1 VRRFTVYD
9 TRTKETRVFAPI
21 APPRV
26 GLYVCGLTP
35 YAPAHIGHGRTFVF
49 FDVVARAL
57 RRWGYRLFYV
67 QNVTNLDDK
76 LIARAAD
83 EGVEPLLLA
92 EQHFAEYL
100 RSMKTLGVH
109 SVDYYPFATDYVPEI
124 LVQIQKLVDKG
135 YAYAADDGSVYFS
148 VAKFAEYGKLSGQRV
163 EALKPGAR
171 LELDTRKRAPED
183 FVIWKA
189 TTPGEPSWESPWG
202 PGRPGWHVED
212 TAMILRLLGERCD
225 LHGAGLDLIFP
236 HHEAEVALAEATT
249 GAAPFANYWMHGGML
264 LMQEEKMSKSLG
276 NVASLTQS
284 IEQFGAGP
292 LRLYYLNAHYRSPL
306 VYQPGQSLEE
316 AREAYARLTLVADRI
331 AEILER
337 DGLDRPG
344 AEIPD
349 PLADEAEQLVEK
361 LDTTFAEDFNT
372 REAIALLFGWTRRLT
387 EELPRLEGYS
397 GSALEELAAPY
408 QWGEEV
414 LGLFSRAPSGPAG
427 AWAALVPVA
436 IAARARARARGD
448 YAEADRIRDELRAVG
463 VELEDDSH
471 GTRWRSAENR

>member
-1 VRRFTVYD
+1 
-9 TRTKETRVFAPI
+9 
-21 APPRV
+21 V

-76 LIARAAD
+76 LIAQAAE
-83 EGVEPLLLA
+83 EGAEPLALA
-92 EQHFAEYL
+92 EQHFAEYR
-100 RSMKTLGVH
+100 RSMEALDVR

-124 LVQIQKLVDKG
+124 LAQIHSLVEKG
-135 YAYAADDGSVYFS
+135 YAYVADDGSVYFS

-171 LELDTRKRAPED
+171 LEIDPRKRFPED

-249 GAAPFANYWMHGGML
+249 GVVPFANYWMHGGML
-264 LMQEEKMSKSLG
+264 LMGEEKMSKSLG
-276 NVASLTQS
+276 NVASLEES
-284 IEQFGAGP
+284 IARYGPGP
-292 LRLYYLNAHYRSPL
+292 LRLYYLNAYYRSPL
-306 VYQPGQSLEE
+306 VYTPEKSLEE
-316 AREAYARLTLVADRI
+316 AREAYARLTVVADRI

-337 DGLDRPG
+337 DGADRPG
-344 AEIPD
+344 AEVPD
-349 PLADEAEQLVEK
+349 PLGEEADQLVEK
-361 LDTTFAEDFNT
+361 LDATFAEDFNS
-372 REAIALLFGWTRRLT
+372 REAIALLFGWTRRLA

-397 GSALEELAAPY
+397 GSALEELAAPFR
-408 QWGEEV
+408 WGAEV
-414 LGLFSRAPSGPAG
+414 LGLFARPPSSSGG
-427 AWAALVPVA
+427 AWAALIPVA

-463 VELEDDSH
+463 IELEDDTH
-471 GTRWRSAENR
+471 GTRWHTVRGR